1 MKRSDFN
8 HGWRFQKAGADQWQA
23 VTLPHDAM
31 IHETRDPQSP
41 GGNAIG
47 FFTGDVYVYGK
58 TFAVPEDWQDK
69 DVVFE
74 FEGIYKNSKVYL
86 NGQEAG
92 GRPYGY
98 SRFFVQADRFL
109 RYGEENTLRVV
120 ADNSQLPNSRWYSGS
135 GIYRPVYLWVGN
147 KTHLEPDGVKVSTL
161 SYAPARILVETTVN
175 DGEISVEIL
184 DDDQVIA
191 TGCGASVEFSIANAR
206 LWSAETPHLYRCRV
220 TLKENGQFVDEVIE
234 HFGIRKVAW
243 SNKGLFINGQET
255 LLRGGCIHHDN
266 GILGA
271 CAYDKAEERRVRIL
285 KESGFNAIRSAHNP
299 TSKALLDACDRY
311 GMYVMDETFDMWYM
325 HKNKYDYASDF
336 DDWYREDIKLM
347 VDKDFNHPSVIMYSI
362 GNEVS
367 EPYQERGIQLTREMV
382 DYLHNLDPNRAVT
395 AGINLFLIYMASKG
409 RGIYKEEAISSEDQ
423 PEKKKKPAV
432 SGSLFFNLATS
443 LIGPIMSKIPNLK
456 AADQVTSPGLD
467 ALDIAGYN
475 YAMGRYPLEDKKHPD
490 RIVVGSETFHQD
502 IAANWAMVEKYPYL
516 IGDFMWTGWDYL
528 GEAGIGRV
536 YYDPELKSFLGE
548 YPWHQ
553 ANCGDLDLCGFKRP
567 QSYYRD
573 ILWSAGSPLYIAV
586 HDPGPGDAEPKLTY
600 WGWPD
605 VWPNWTWPGHEGET
619 FKVDVYAAC
628 DKVELRLNGQ
638 SLGVQP
644 TGPSERFI
652 STFAVPYQPGALH
665 AIGYRDE
672 DVVAE
677 HEIHT
682 VGSPVG
688 IRLTPD
694 RSDLTA
700 DGGDLSFVT
709 VEVVDRAGRVNPQA
723 DNTIYFTVLG
733 EGTLAA
739 VGSGDPKSTESYR
752 GHHRSVYRGR
762 CLAVVRTTVA
772 PGPIIL
778 RAMADGLDVAEVELQ
793 AMA

>member
-47 FFTGDVYVYGK
+47 FCTGGVYVYEK
-58 TFAVPEDWQDK
+58 TFAVPKDWQDK
-69 DVVFE
+69 HVVFE

-86 NGQEAG
+86 NGRETG

-109 RYGEENTLRVV
+109 QYGAENTLRVV

-147 KTHLEPDGVKVSTL
+147 KTHIEVDGVKVSTL
-161 SYAPARILVETTVN
+161 SYAPAKVLVETTAN
-175 DGEISVEIL
+175 GGEISVEIL

-191 TGCGASVEFSIANAR
+191 TGSGASVEFSIANAR

-220 TLKENGQFVDEVIE
+220 ILKENDQVVDEVIE

-243 SNKGLFINGQET
+243 SNQGLFINGQET

-285 KESGFNAIRSAHNP
+285 KGSGFNAIRSAHNP

-311 GMYVMDETFDMWYM
+311 GMYVMDEFADMWYM
-325 HKNKYDYASDF
+325 HKNKYDYAGDF
-336 DDWYREDIKLM
+336 NAWYREDIKSM

-367 EPYQERGIQLTREMV
+367 EPYQERGMQLTREMV
-382 DYLHNLDPNRAVT
+382 DYLHDLDPNRAVT

-409 RGIYKEEAISSEDQ
+409 RGIYKEEAISSEGQ

-475 YAMGRYPLEDKKHPD
+475 YAMGRYPLEGKKHPD

-516 IGDFMWTGWDYL
+516 IGDFMWASWDYL
-528 GEAGIGRV
+528 GEASIGAWA
-536 YYDPELKSFLGE
+536 YDRSPIMDKP
-548 YPWHQ
+548 YPWLSSECGAIDLLGHPG
-553 ANCGDLDLCGFKRP
+553 APAKYASVVWGFEEKPYIGVRPVNHPGIRPTKGLWRGTNALDSWSWKNCEGNK
-567 QSYYRD
+567 
-573 ILWSAGSPLYIAV
+573 
-586 HDPGPGDAEPKLTY
+586 AEI
-600 WGWPD
+600 
-605 VWPNWTWPGHEGET
+605 E
-619 FKVDVYAAC
+619 VYADAHA
-628 DKVELRLNGQ
+628 VELFLNGK
-638 SLGVQP
+638 SLGKKKLKAYKALYKTKYAPGSVKAVAYDQNGDQISASELVSA
-644 TGPSERFI
+644 TGKIRIALNPEDTAIRSGELVYVHIDLVGENDIVESNDDRSLSVTTEGGELLGFGSANPRTEERFD
-652 STFAVPYQPGALH
+652 SGRYTTYYGKALAVAR
-665 AIGYRDE
+665 ADE
-672 DVVAE
+672 A
-677 HEIHT
+677 
-682 VGSPVG
+682 
-688 IRLTPD
+688 
-694 RSDLTA
+694 
-700 DGGDLSFVT
+700 
-709 VEVVDRAGRVNPQA
+709 
-723 DNTIYFTVLG
+723 
-733 EGTLAA
+733 GTL
-739 VGSGDPKSTESYR
+739 T
-752 GHHRSVYRGR
+752 
-762 CLAVVRTTVA
+762 VRATGA
-772 PGPIIL
+772 
-778 RAMADGLDVAEVELQ
+778 GLEPAEIKINVTN
-793 AMA
+793 

>member
-47 FFTGDVYVYGK
+47 FFTGGVYVYEK

-69 DVVFE
+69 HVVFE

-86 NGQEAG
+86 NGREAG

-147 KTHLEPDGVKVSTL
+147 KTHIEPDGVKVSTL
-161 SYAPARILVETTVN
+161 SYAPARILVETTTN
-175 DGEISVEIL
+175 GGEITVEIL
-184 DDDQVIA
+184 GDAQVIA
-191 TGCGASVEFSIANAR
+191 SGNGASAEFTIANAR

-271 CAYDKAEERRVRIL
+271 CAYHKAEERRVRIL

-299 TSKALLDACDRY
+299 TSKALLNACDRY
-311 GMYVMDETFDMWYM
+311 GMYVMDEFADMWYM

-336 DDWYREDIKLM
+336 DAWYREDIKSM

-367 EPYQERGIQLTREMV
+367 EPYQERGIQLTRKMV
-382 DYLHNLDPNRAVT
+382 DYLHDLDPNRAVT

-409 RGIYKEEAISSEDQ
+409 RGIYKEEDSSSEGQ
-423 PEKKKKPAV
+423 PERKKKPAV

-475 YAMGRYPLEDKKHPD
+475 YAMGRYPLEGKKHPD
-490 RIVVGSETFHQD
+490 RIIVGSETFHQD

-516 IGDFMWTGWDYL
+516 IGDFMWTSWDYL
-528 GEAGIGRV
+528 GEASIGAWA
-536 YYDPELKSFLGE
+536 YDRSPIMDKP
-548 YPWHQ
+548 YPWLSSECGAIDLLGHPG
-553 ANCGDLDLCGFKRP
+553 APAKYAAVVWGFAEKPYIGVRPVNHPGIRPTKGLWRGTNALDSWSWKNCEGNK
-567 QSYYRD
+567 
-573 ILWSAGSPLYIAV
+573 
-586 HDPGPGDAEPKLTY
+586 AEI
-600 WGWPD
+600 
-605 VWPNWTWPGHEGET
+605 E
-619 FKVDVYAAC
+619 VYADAHS
-628 DKVELRLNGQ
+628 VELFLNGK
-638 SLGVQP
+638 SLGKKKLKAYKALYKTKYAPGSVKAVAYDQSGNQLSASELVSA
-644 TGPSERFI
+644 TGKTRI
-652 STFAVPYQPGALH
+652 ALNPEDT
-665 AIGYRDE
+665 AIRSGELVYIHIDLVGE
-672 DVVAE
+672 NGVVE
-677 HEIHT
+677 
-682 VGSPVG
+682 SNDDQ
-688 IRLTPD
+688 RL
-694 RSDLTA
+694 S
-700 DGGDLSFVT
+700 VT
-709 VEVVDRAGRVNPQA
+709 VEGGELLGFGSANPCTEERFDSGSYTTYYGRSLAIVRADTAGALIVHA
-723 DNTIYFTVLG
+723 TG
-733 EGTLAA
+733 A
-739 VGSGDPKSTESYR
+739 
-752 GHHRSVYRGR
+752 
-762 CLAVVRTTVA
+762 
-772 PGPIIL
+772 
-778 RAMADGLDVAEVELQ
+778 GLEPAEIKINVTD
-793 AMA
+793 